1 MSEEVRRLQQ
11 TSYIVECG
19 IEELFSICDKR
30 SDCDTTRQKKYS
42 SKVAKPVAS
51 ELGWLEPGSR
61 VGKWKGEDWS
71 RDPDTTQCTRRCGAV
86 IVVIQSWVTV
96 PRHLTRGLVMGVTQK
111 AGIQESLLSIRSN
124 KSNSKVIDRCNKL
137 IISFCCDTY
146 FWFVLRRNLTT
157 VHFWWAPEVS
167 VISISLILSAMWA
180 AERRMVWCVMCEHE
194 SVTRISVTLP
204 GQQSTSSSQCVSAS
218 SSKCFQK

>member
-1 MSEEVRRLQQ
+1 MRRLQQ

-71 RDPDTTQCTRRCGAV
+71 RDPDTTQCTGRCGAV

-124 KSNSKVIDRCNKL
+124 KSNSKVIDRCNEL
-137 IISFCCDTY
+137 ISFCCDTY

-157 VHFWWAPEVS
+157 VHFWWAPEVN
-167 VISISLILSAMWA
+167 VISISLILSAMWE
-180 AERRMVWCVMCEHE
+180 AERRMVWCVNTRVWRG
-194 SVTRISVTLP
+194 SVLRSPVNSPHPAVSVSVRHHHNAFRNKPTTR
-204 GQQSTSSSQCVSAS
+204 
-218 SSKCFQK
+218 